1 MTMGPLC
8 QVYGEEVCPG
18 LKAGGKINWIRRTI
32 PCVAPGAR
40 IPKGFEVDV
49 RSVRGPGRGRGR
61 VRHRVSSPSIDT
73 GPPSS
78 TESGCG
84 CGVAVWRAR
93 AGARASLGAAAAA
106 WRGAAGA
113 ACRRRSRLN

>member
-49 RSVRGPGRGRGR
+49 RSVRGPGRVR
-61 VRHRVSSPSIDT
+61 VRHRVSSPSVDT

-113 ACRRRSRLN
+113 ACRRRSGLN